1 MAEKSRR
8 SAVWDFGIEITAD
21 NIIDILTTILL
32 RVLGASRRKTWQ
44 IMAETNLRN
53 HLKDVHHV
61 DLDGTGAI
69 PKKDGGITAFF
80 KAKKVPVARSS
91 EALDATTDWWNLCAE
106 IFGL

>member
-8 SAVWDFGIEITAD
+8 SAVWDFGIEKTAD
-21 NIIDILTTILL
+21 NVATCTRCKPPKDLADHGGT
-32 RVLGASRRKTWQ
+32 
-44 IMAETNLRN
+44 TNLRN

-61 DLDGTGAI
+61 DLDGAGAI

-80 KAKKVPVARSS
+80 KAKKVPAARSS